1 MSAFQCSDLHIFT
14 IASFAAERIT
24 QNLHYVDPQRFAQ
37 DLADR
42 LKRAN
47 VQSVN
52 YRYSEKT
59 PARKCKPIKDTTP
72 APAPVIYRLFQC
84 WIYQSC
90 EDSNALDFYAL
101 RALIDTA
108 FLPEE
113 IEESKRLDI
122 WAI

>member
-1 MSAFQCSDLHIFT
+1 MSAFIVSDLQTFT

-24 QNLHYVDPQRFAQ
+24 QGLHYVDPQRFAQ

-52 YRYSEKT
+52 YRYNQKT
-59 PARKCKPIKDTTP
+59 PARKCKPDSAGITDP
-72 APAPVIYRLFQC
+72 ATIYRLFQC

-108 FLPEE
+108 FSPED
-113 IEESKRLDI
+113 IEASKPLTI
-122 WAI
+122 WTI